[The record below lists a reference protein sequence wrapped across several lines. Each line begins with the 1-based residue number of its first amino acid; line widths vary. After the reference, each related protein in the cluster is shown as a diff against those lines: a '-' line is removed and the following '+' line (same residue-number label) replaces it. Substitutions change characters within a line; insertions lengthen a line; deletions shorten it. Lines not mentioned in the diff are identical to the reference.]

1 MKSPTKRY
9 SSNKESKEE
18 LQRRL
23 AMLVLGN
30 LVAVVVIISSVTV
43 FGPALGG
50 VFAFISIHRND
61 KDQLMT
67 PLPNPPIFSNIP
79 SATKDDKISIN
90 GYAEPGSTVKIYLNG
105 PEASSVV
112 ADTEGLFTFLDLPL
126 IKGNNTIF
134 GKTTDADN
142 RQSEPSE
149 TYTLVYSTDKPKID
163 IDTPKDG
170 DVIKNLDKSV
180 LVKGKVDKKAEVKV
194 NGRLAILS
202 SDNRFEVLL
211 GASEGNMEI
220 KIEAV
225 DDAGNKEE
233 KTIKVRYVKSSF

>member
-1 MKSPTKRY
+1 MSDY
-9 SSNKESKEE
+9 
-18 LQRRL
+18 QR
-23 AMLVLGN
+23 AAG
-30 LVAVVVIISSVTV
+30 
-43 FGPALGG
+43 
-50 VFAFISIHRND
+50 D
-61 KDQLMT
+61 
-67 PLPNPPIFSNIP
+67 
-79 SATKDDKISIN
+79 
-90 GYAEPGSTVKIYLNG
+90 TVKIYLNG
-105 PEASSVV
+105 PEAGSVV

-126 IKGNNTIF
+126 IKGNNIIF

-149 TYTLVYSTDKPKID
+149 TFTLVYSTDKPKID
-163 IDTPKDG
+163 VDTPKDG

-225 DDAGNKEE
+225 DEAGNKEE